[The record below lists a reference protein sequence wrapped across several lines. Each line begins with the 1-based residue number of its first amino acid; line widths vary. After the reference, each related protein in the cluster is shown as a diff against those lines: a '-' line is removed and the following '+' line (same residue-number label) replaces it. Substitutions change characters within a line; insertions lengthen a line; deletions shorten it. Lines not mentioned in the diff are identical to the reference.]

1 MEDAEDLNIKLV
13 SERAKVREVCLA
25 VSSKTLAYV
34 HVLEV
39 VIIPEGLRP
48 ESPVLMLQIH

>member
-39 VIIPEGLRP
+39 VIIPEIP
-48 ESPVLMLQIH
+48 SLMLQIN